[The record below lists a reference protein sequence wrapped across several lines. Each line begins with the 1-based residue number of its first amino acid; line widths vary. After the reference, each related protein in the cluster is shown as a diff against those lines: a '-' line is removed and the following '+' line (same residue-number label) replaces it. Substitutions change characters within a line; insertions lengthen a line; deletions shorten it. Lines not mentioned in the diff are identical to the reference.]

1 MTLNLCKRSLPHL
14 GVVCAGAR
22 VLEHR
27 FPIFRGER
35 GVRSRSGAAGLRAA
49 SAANFSICLGFGMR
63 QLAGRSD
70 ILDLEHSKNKKV
82 ESAQVRM
89 RKNDSYWEGDTV
101 GTKAG
106 GSS

>member
-1 MTLNLCKRSLPHL
+1 
-14 GVVCAGAR
+14 
-22 VLEHR
+22 
-27 FPIFRGER
+27 
-35 GVRSRSGAAGLRAA
+35 
-49 SAANFSICLGFGMR
+49 MR

>member
-14 GVVCAGAR
+14 GAVGAGAR

-27 FPIFRGER
+27 FPIFRGEGR
-35 GVRSRSGAAGLRAA
+35 IRSRIGGRWPPDSFGGKL
-49 SAANFSICLGFGMR
+49 SICLGVGMR